1 MSITI
6 PQNIS
11 IIGVY
16 TSHSCLI
23 VSYCAS
29 LYNDKILSN
38 LLILLYFLSVMNWIE
53 MYSFSMIKACDILV
67 ALTCLVYITFYSSEH
82 FNPFYKKCWNYSLM
96 FSCITFIINNT
107 YFYLSD
113 KTEIDCYVTVFSH
126 VSIFH
131 IYIQFIYILCIVNSY
146 PHYQLYIRK

>member
-23 VSYCAS
+23 VSYCAN
-29 LYNDKILSN
+29 LYHDKILSN
-38 LLILLYFLSVMNWIE
+38 LLILLYILSVMNWRV
-53 MYSFSMIKACDILV
+53 MYAFSIIKACDIFV
-67 ALTCLVYITFYSSEH
+67 ALTSLYYITFHSTKH
-82 FNPFYKKCWNYSLM
+82 FSKFYKDIWNYSLF
-96 FSCITFIINNT
+96 FSCITFMINNT
-107 YFYLSD
+107 YFYLSN

-126 VSIFH
+126 VSVFH
-131 IYIQFIYILCIVNSY
+131 IYIQFIYILCIVNSC
-146 PHYQLYIRK
+146 PHYQLYIKK